1 MRPYEMV
8 TIFQAD
14 LEDHKAAVEE
24 IEGVVRNLGGEIEK
38 SSSWGKRRFAYPIQ
52 KQTDGFYAV
61 LSFSLE
67 PSQVSELERLLKL
80 KTQVLRHLVIALD
93 EA

>member
-14 LEDHKAAVEE
+14 LEDHKSAVEE

-61 LSFSLE
+61 LSFSPE

>member
-1 MRPYEMV
+1 MRPYEMI

-14 LEDHKAAVEE
+14 LEDHKVAVEE
-24 IEGVVRNLGGEIEK
+24 IEGVVRNLGGEVGK
-38 SSSWGKRRFAYPIQ
+38 TSLWGKRRFAYPLK
-52 KQTDGFYAV
+52 KQTDGYYAV
-61 LSFSLE
+61 LSFSLD

-80 KTQVLRHLVIALD
+80 RTQVLRHLVVSLD